1 MRSRISLAAL
11 AAVMTLTACTPE
23 QLATWTAETGIRLD
37 ARAEADLLALPDVPG
52 RLPDGRILHVDG
64 KVTGPSAPA
73 GSKCPEHYAAALA
86 AGWPASDWE
95 RLDHIMWRE
104 SRCLPTAWNRSDPM
118 SGSRGVTQINGF
130 WCKPTRY
137 YPQGYMQQ
145 AGVLSTC
152 EDLFDPQVN
161 LRAARAIYD
170 YGVER
175 NQCPWLP
182 WTTRST
188 RWCG

>member
-1 MRSRISLAAL
+1 MRSRILAAI
-11 AAVMTLTACTPE
+11 AAALTLTACTPE

-37 ARAEADLLALPDVPG
+37 ARTEADLLALPDIPG
-52 RLPDGRILHVDG
+52 RLPDGRTLHVDG
-64 KVTGPSAPA
+64 KVTGPVAPA
-73 GSKCPEHYAAALA
+73 GSKCPQHYATALR
-86 AGWPASDWE
+86 AGWPASDWA
-95 RLDHIMWRE
+95 RLDHVMWRE
-104 SRCLPTAWNRSDPM
+104 SRCQPTVWNRNDPM

-137 YPQGYMQQ
+137 YPEGYMQQ
-145 AGVLSTC
+145 VSVLNTC
-152 EDLFDPQVN
+152 EDLFDPEVN

-170 YGVER
+170 YGIQR
-175 NQCPWLP
+175 GQCPWKP